1 MASSHGRFVWYELA
15 TTDMEAAK
23 AFYTEVVG
31 WGTQDA
37 SMPGMAYT
45 LFTAGGTSI
54 SGLMGL
60 SEDARKSG
68 LRPSWL
74 GYVGVNDVD
83 ATADRIKELGGAVH
97 VPPTDIPNISRF
109 SVAVDPQM
117 ATIALFKWLEGGQE
131 QPPAL
136 DAPGG
141 VGWHELL
148 AADWEKAWAFYRDL
162 FGWQK
167 AQADTGA
174 MGTYQLFSAGGQTI
188 GGMYTK
194 PPTEPVPFWLYYF
207 YVGDIDVAIKRV
219 KAGGG
224 QILDGPIEVPG
235 KRWIV
240 PMHGSSGRHLRAGG
254 KTQPQRHRIFRA
266 RRITQSACRLTP
278 PQRISICTS
287 VPVFHPSSCSVSLHS
302 AMKLMLNPQKQ
313 RIGERCK
320 CKQHHGNRNHLLG
333 LHQLHGVDDQRA

>member
-1 MASSHGRFVWYELA
+1 MRETDMADSHGRFVWYELMM
-15 TTDMEAAK
+15 TDMEAAK
-23 AFYTEVVG
+23 AFYAEVVG

-117 ATIALFKWLEGGQE
+117 ATIALFKWLKGGQA
-131 QPPAL
+131 QPAAL

-188 GGMYTK
+188 GGMFTK

-207 YVGDIDVAIKRV
+207 NVGDIDMAMKRV
-219 KAGGG
+219 KAGSGE
-224 QILDGPIEVPG
+224 ILTGPIEVPG
-235 KRWIV
+235 GRWIAQCTDPQGAIFALV
-240 PMHGSSGRHLRAGG
+240 G
-254 KTQPQRHRIFRA
+254 KRSHNGIGYFEPVASPNQR
-266 RRITQSACRLTP
+266 
-278 PQRISICTS
+278 
-287 VPVFHPSSCSVSLHS
+287 V
-302 AMKLMLNPQKQ
+302 
-313 RIGERCK
+313 G
-320 CKQHHGNRNHLLG
+320 
-333 LHQLHGVDDQRA
+333 

>member
-1 MASSHGRFVWYELA
+1 MADSHGRFVWYELM

-23 AFYTEVVG
+23 AFYAEVVG

-45 LFTAGGTSI
+45 LFTAGGTSV

-83 ATADRIKELGGAVH
+83 ATAHRIKELGGAVH

-117 ATIALFKWLEGGQE
+117 ATIALFKWLEGGQA

-148 AADWEKAWAFYRDL
+148 AADWEKAWAFYGDL

-188 GGMYTK
+188 GGMFTK

-207 YVGDIDVAIKRV
+207 NVGDIDMAMKRV
-219 KAGGG
+219 KAGSGE
-224 QILDGPIEVPG
+224 ILTGPIEVPG
-235 KRWIV
+235 GRWIAQCTDPQGAIFALV
-240 PMHGSSGRHLRAGG
+240 G
-254 KTQPQRHRIFRA
+254 KRSHNGIGYFE
-266 RRITQSACRLTP
+266 
-278 PQRISICTS
+278 
-287 VPVFHPSSCSVSLHS
+287 PVASP
-302 AMKLMLNPQKQ
+302 NQ
-313 RIGERCK
+313 RIG
-320 CKQHHGNRNHLLG
+320 
-333 LHQLHGVDDQRA
+333 